1 MASFTMRSLT
11 PQQATGNALA
21 TEFKGL
27 MRYTIFDIPVLR
39 NVLQV
44 LAIIVLGIFGWRRA
58 GRVPDAPKFV
68 MIAAPHTSN
77 WDLPVGIA
85 IILAFKAKMY
95 WLGKEPIFRW
105 PFGTFFKW
113 LGGIPVNRSKSGDVV
128 AQTVQA
134 FNEQARMMMV
144 VAPEGTRKRANHW
157 KTGFYYIAMGA
168 NVPLVMGFIDY
179 VRKEG
184 GFGPILMPTGNIG
197 ADMKKIRAFYE
208 NITAKNPDKSTPV
221 MISTRNR

>member
-1 MASFTMRSLT
+1 
-11 PQQATGNALA
+11 
-21 TEFKGL
+21 
-27 MRYTIFDIPVLR
+27 MRYTIFDIPILR

-44 LAIIVLGIFGWRRA
+44 LAIIVLKIFGWRRA
-58 GRVPDAPKFV
+58 GVVPDAPKFV

-77 WDLPVGIA
+77 WDFPVGLA
-85 IILAFKAKMY
+85 IILAFKVKMY
-95 WLGKEPIFRW
+95 WLGKEPIFKW

-128 AQTVQA
+128 SQTIQTIKEHERIV
-134 FNEQARMMMV
+134 MV

-168 NVPLVMGFIDY
+168 NVPLAMGFIDY

-184 GFGPILMPTGNIG
+184 GFGPTLMPTGNIET
-197 ADMKKIRAFYE
+197 DMEKIRAFYQ
-208 NITAKNPDKSTPV
+208 NITAKMPDKSTPA
-221 MISTRNR
+221 MISTQNR

>member
-1 MASFTMRSLT
+1 
-11 PQQATGNALA
+11 
-21 TEFKGL
+21 

-44 LAIIVLGIFGWRRA
+44 LAIILLRIFGWRRA
-58 GRVPDAPKFV
+58 GQVPDAPKFV

-77 WDLPVGIA
+77 WDFPVGLA

-105 PFGTFFKW
+105 PFGTFIKW
-113 LGGIPVNRSKSGDVV
+113 LGGIPVSRSKSGDVV
-128 AQTVQA
+128 AQTIQTIKEHEKIA
-134 FNEQARMMMV
+134 MV
-144 VAPEGTRKRANHW
+144 VAPEGTRKKANHW

-168 NVPLVMGFIDY
+168 NVPLVMGFVDY

-184 GFGPILMPTGNIG
+184 GFGPILMPTGNIE
-197 ADMKKIRAFYE
+197 ADMEKIRAFYE
-208 NITAKNPDKSTPV
+208 NITAKMPDKSTPV
-221 MISTRNR
+221 MISTRNK

>member
-1 MASFTMRSLT
+1 
-11 PQQATGNALA
+11 
-21 TEFKGL
+21 

-44 LAIIVLGIFGWRRA
+44 LAIILLRIFGWRRA
-58 GRVPDAPKFV
+58 GQVPDAPKFV

-77 WDLPVGIA
+77 WDFPVGLA

-113 LGGIPVNRSKSGDVV
+113 LGGIPVSRSKSGDVV
-128 AQTVQA
+128 AQSVQA
-134 FNEQARMMMV
+134 FNEQVRMMMV
-144 VAPEGTRKRANHW
+144 VAPEGTRKKANHW

-168 NVPLVMGFIDY
+168 NVPLVMGFVDY

-184 GFGPILMPTGNIG
+184 GFGPTLMPTGDIE
-197 ADMKKIRAFYE
+197 ADMEKIRAFYE
-208 NITAKNPDKSTPV
+208 NITAKNPDKSTPA
-221 MISTRNR
+221 MISTRNK

>member
-1 MASFTMRSLT
+1 
-11 PQQATGNALA
+11 
-21 TEFKGL
+21 
-27 MRYTIFDIPVLR
+27 MRYTIFDIPILR

-44 LAIIVLGIFGWRRA
+44 LAIIVLWIFGWRRA
-58 GRVPDAPKFV
+58 GRVPDYPKVV

-77 WDLPVGIA
+77 WDFPVGLA
-85 IILAFKAKMY
+85 IILAFKVKMN

-105 PFGTFFKW
+105 PFGTFIKW

-128 AQTVQA
+128 SQTIQTIKEHKRIV
-134 FNEQARMMMV
+134 MV

-168 NVPLVMGFIDY
+168 NVPIVMGFIDY

-184 GFGPILMPTGNIG
+184 GFGPTLMPTGNIE
-197 ADMKKIRAFYE
+197 ADMEKIRAFYE
-208 NITAKNPDKSTPV
+208 NITAKMPDKSTPA
-221 MISTRNR
+221 MISPRDR

>member
-1 MASFTMRSLT
+1 
-11 PQQATGNALA
+11 
-21 TEFKGL
+21 
-27 MRYTIFDIPVLR
+27 
-39 NVLQV
+39 
-44 LAIIVLGIFGWRRA
+44 
-58 GRVPDAPKFV
+58 

-77 WDLPVGIA
+77 WDFPVGLA

-105 PFGTFFKW
+105 PFGTFIKW

-128 AQTVQA
+128 AQTIQTIKEHKRIV
-134 FNEQARMMMV
+134 MV

-168 NVPLVMGFIDY
+168 NVPLVMGFVDY

-184 GFGPILMPTGNIG
+184 GFGPTLMPTGDIE
-197 ADMKKIRAFYE
+197 ADMEKIRAFYQ
-208 NITAKNPDKSTPV
+208 NITAKMPDKSTPV
-221 MISTRNR
+221 VISPRDRQADNGDS

>member
-1 MASFTMRSLT
+1 
-11 PQQATGNALA
+11 
-21 TEFKGL
+21 

-44 LAIIVLGIFGWRRA
+44 LAIIVLRIFGWRRA
-58 GRVPDAPKFV
+58 GWVPDAPKFV

-85 IILAFKAKMY
+85 IILAFKAKIY
-95 WLGKEPIFRW
+95 WLGKERIFRW

-128 AQTVQA
+128 AQTVQV
-134 FNEQARMMMV
+134 FNEHARMMMV

-179 VRKEG
+179 MRKEG

-197 ADMKKIRAFYE
+197 DDMEKIRAFYE
-208 NITAKNPDKSTPV
+208 NITAKMPDKSTPA
-221 MISTRNR
+221 MISTQNR

>member
-1 MASFTMRSLT
+1 
-11 PQQATGNALA
+11 
-21 TEFKGL
+21 
-27 MRYTIFDIPVLR
+27 MRYTIFDIPILR
-39 NVLQV
+39 NVLQL
-44 LAIIVLGIFGWRRA
+44 LAIIVLRIFGWRRA
-58 GRVPDAPKFV
+58 GLVPDAPKFV

-77 WDLPVGIA
+77 WDFPVGLA

-113 LGGIPVNRSKSGDVV
+113 LGGIPVSRSKSGDVV
-128 AQTVQA
+128 AQTVQT

-144 VAPEGTRKRANHW
+144 VAPEGTRKKANHW

-168 NVPLVMGFIDY
+168 NVPLVMGFVDY

-184 GFGPILMPTGNIG
+184 GFGPTLMPTGDIG
-197 ADMKKIRAFYE
+197 ADMEKIRAFYD
-208 NITAKNPDKSTPV
+208 NITAKNPDKSTPA
-221 MISTRNR
+221 MISPQNR

>member
-1 MASFTMRSLT
+1 
-11 PQQATGNALA
+11 
-21 TEFKGL
+21 

-44 LAIIVLGIFGWRRA
+44 LAIIVLRIFGWRRA
-58 GRVPDAPKFV
+58 GQVPDAPKFV

-77 WDLPVGIA
+77 WDFPVGLA

-113 LGGIPVNRSKSGDVV
+113 LGGIPVSRSKSGDVV

-144 VAPEGTRKRANHW
+144 VAPEGTRKKANHW

-168 NVPLVMGFIDY
+168 NVPLVMGFVDY

-184 GFGPILMPTGNIG
+184 GFGPTLMPTGNIA
-197 ADMKKIRAFYE
+197 ADMEKIRAFYD
-208 NITAKNPDKSTPV
+208 NITAKNPDKSTPA
-221 MISTRNR
+221 MISPQNR